1 MRRSAKLAADAPG
14 VSREDATAVAR
25 KRSVRSCSGAS
36 ARETPGAEAIETIA
50 ILGGISASG
59 CAEKWWPAQVGP
71 GLVIDTDRVAV
82 VGLDWT
88 LNATGPTTTFDQAN
102 TLAAEL
108 DRRGIAALDAIV
120 GASYGGMVALAFA
133 QRFPGRVSRLV
144 LLSAAHQSHPMATAH
159 RVIQRRILALGG
171 ANGRAREAIGLAR
184 SLAITTY
191 RTRDEFQQRFAVA
204 PRATNPARFDVEE
217 YLDHCGSKFAADWTA
232 ERYHALSESLDLHQ
246 VVPEQIA
253 TPAFLL
259 AVEGDTLVPPSQM
272 RELQQ
277 RLAGQAELTIITSP
291 YGHDAFLK
299 EEQKVGEF
307 MKAALAKLPAWSA
320 ATTSATDDATAAARK
335 RSVRSRS
342 GASTGAEEGAAQS
355 AEDGAGP
362 TRAATGP
369 AQRESTKMAPATIAV
384 RAGIGTD
391 RHHRAVVPPIHLSS
405 TFEFDGLGGKGA
417 YDYTRSGNP
426 TRDHLGSALAQ
437 LEGGVGGIITST
449 GMSAVTLVLQL
460 LRPGDRILAPHDCYG
475 GTHRVLT
482 ALARRG
488 QFALQVANLSAADA
502 EAVVRGSGAR
512 LVWIET
518 PSNPLLRISDIRRL
532 AAVAHQVGA
541 LVVVDN
547 TFLSPALQRPIAL
560 GADIV
565 VHSTTK
571 YLNGHSDVVGGAV
584 VAADLAVQEE
594 LAWWANCLGITGA
607 PFDSYLTLRG
617 LRTLAVRMRAHL
629 ENAERLA
636 NLLDSHSAVS
646 RVYYPGLEAH
656 PGHHLATRQ
665 QSGFGA
671 MISFELEEG
680 LPAVQKIVKQL
691 RHFSLAESLGGVES
705 LIAHPASMTHAS
717 MDEEARAKAG
727 ITDALLRI
735 SVGIEDGSDLA
746 SDLAAALGTSG

>member
-1 MRRSAKLAADAPG
+1 MCNSPELGADAPG
-14 VSREDATAVAR
+14 IAV
-25 KRSVRSCSGAS
+25 
-36 ARETPGAEAIETIA
+36 
-50 ILGGISASG
+50 LGGISAS
-59 CAEKWWPAQVGP
+59 AEPTAWWSNQIGEGLAIDPA
-71 GLVIDTDRVAV
+71 RCRV
-82 VGLDWT
+82 VGIDWIVRDDR
-88 LNATGPTTTFDQAN
+88 PTTTHDQADALN
-102 TLAAEL
+102 AEL
-108 DRRGIAALDAIV
+108 DRLGLDCLDAIV

-133 QRFPGRVSRLV
+133 QRFPQRVRRLV
-144 LLSAAHQSHPMATAH
+144 ILSAAHQSHPMATAH

-171 ANGRAREAIGLAR
+171 ANGHAREALALAR
-184 SLAITTY
+184 ALAITTY

-204 PRATNPARFDVEE
+204 PRTVSPPRFDVED
-217 YLDHCGSKFAADWTA
+217 YLDHCGSTFAGDWTA
-232 ERYHALSESLDLHQ
+232 DRYHALSESLDLHQ
-246 VVPEQIA
+246 VDPGSIT

-272 RELQQ
+272 RDLQQ
-277 RLAGQAELTIITSP
+277 RLAGPVELTVIASS

-299 EEQKVGEF
+299 EEQKVRVF
-307 MKAALAKLPAWSA
+307 LDAALVNHVAWRADPASA
-320 ATTSATDDATAAARK
+320 HDDATAVARK
-335 RSVRSRS
+335 RAVRSCS
-342 GASTGAEEGAAQS
+342 GASEGAEAGAA
-355 AEDGAGP
+355 
-362 TRAATGP
+362 P
-369 AQRESTKMAPATIAV
+369 AHRTTIAKSTIAV

-391 RHHRAVVPPIHLSS
+391 LHHRAVVPPIHLSS
-405 TFEFDGLGGKGA
+405 TFEFDGLGGKGR

-426 TRDHLGSALAQ
+426 TRDQLGAALAQ

-449 GMSAVTLVLQL
+449 GMSAVSLALQL

-488 QFALQVANLSAADA
+488 QFALQVADLSAPDA

-512 LVWIET
+512 LLWIET
-518 PSNPLLRISDIRRL
+518 PSNPLLRITDIRRL
-532 AAVAHQVGA
+532 AAVAHQFGA

-547 TFLSPALQRPIAL
+547 TFLSPALQRPIEL

-584 VAADLAVQEE
+584 VAADPAVQEE

-636 NLLDSHSAVS
+636 ALLENHSQVS
-646 RVYYPGLEAH
+646 RVHYPGLASH
-656 PGHHLATRQ
+656 PGHHLAARQ
-665 QSGFGA
+665 QNGFGA
-671 MISFELEEG
+671 MISFELDGG
-680 LPAVQKIVKQL
+680 LPAVEQVVKRL

-705 LIAHPASMTHAS
+705 LIAHPATMTHAS
-717 MDEEARAKAG
+717 MDDAARAKAG

-735 SVGIEDGSDLA
+735 SVGIEDGGDLA
-746 SDLAAALGTSG
+746 ADLAAALVVRR